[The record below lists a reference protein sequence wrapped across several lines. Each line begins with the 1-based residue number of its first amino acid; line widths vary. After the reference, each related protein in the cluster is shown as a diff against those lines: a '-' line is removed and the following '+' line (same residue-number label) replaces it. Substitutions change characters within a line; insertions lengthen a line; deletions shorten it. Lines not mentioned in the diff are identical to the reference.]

1 MLRYGFVTNEHSADY
16 SHYLYLTNLESTS
29 TNVKYFIS
37 RHIFLPQ
44 VGRAAEIVLFLPPP

>member
-29 TNVKYFIS
+29 TNRNYFFP
-37 RHIFLPQ
+37 RHISLPR